1 MKHRISLITLIIT
14 TAFFTNS
21 CGGKFQFVCGV
32 SDVSQ
37 IGINHLQPLV
47 VAMEEYKK
55 DNGRYPEYGT
65 DLIPKYL
72 NKVPVLASNDE
83 SYDESKV
90 DVLRN
95 ERLGSDKAIF
105 EKDGSNFSLS
115 FYPTDD
121 RFCLTGRNNICEYTS
136 DTKKWGCYQ
145 H

>member
-1 MKHRISLITLIIT
+1 
-14 TAFFTNS
+14 
-21 CGGKFQFVCGV
+21 
-32 SDVSQ
+32 
-37 IGINHLQPLV
+37 
-47 VAMEEYKK
+47 MEEYKK